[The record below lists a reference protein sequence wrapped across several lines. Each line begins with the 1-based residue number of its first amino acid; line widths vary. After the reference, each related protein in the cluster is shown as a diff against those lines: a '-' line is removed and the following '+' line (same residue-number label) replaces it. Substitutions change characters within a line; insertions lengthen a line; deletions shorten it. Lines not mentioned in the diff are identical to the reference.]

1 MSKSSEKEIIR
12 DATDD
17 AKAKAIEKM
26 KKAQSKVKAKE
37 TDSAKEQEDIKKAST
52 TKKSK
57 KKKSKSKVEPKEE
70 VRDEEGVIMLR
81 QVKVYSPFQVY
92 FNNPAY
98 SVTAVNG
105 TGEFDILPGHKNFL
119 SLLLP
124 GEVIVRTK
132 RDDERL
138 KIDRGIMHV
147 NDDEVTVFLDV

>member
-1 MSKSSEKEIIR
+1 MSKGEDKAITR
-12 DATDD
+12 DASED

-26 KKAQSKVKAKE
+26 KKAQSKVKAKDTE
-37 TDSAKEQEDIKKAST
+37 SVKEQDDLKKAST
-52 TKKSK
+52 TKSD
-57 KKKSKSKVEPKEE
+57 KKKSKGKKKPKEV
-70 VRDEEGVIMLR
+70 VRDEEGVVMLS

-92 FNNPAY
+92 FDNPAY

-132 RDDERL
+132 RDEEKL

-147 NDDEVTVFLDV
+147 HDDEVTVFLDV

>member
-12 DATDD
+12 DAGDD

-26 KKAQSKVKAKE
+26 KAAQSKAKADGA
-37 TDSAKEQEDIKKAST
+37 DSSKEQENIKQNPQSE
-52 TKKSK
+52 KKNK
-57 KKKSKSKVEPKEE
+57 KKKKQKKKAKDIL
-70 VRDEEGVIMLR
+70 RDEEGVIMLS

-105 TGEFDILPGHKNFL
+105 TGQFDVLPGHKNFL

-124 GEVIVRTK
+124 GEIIVRTK
-132 RDDERL
+132 KDEERL

-147 NDDEVTVFLDV
+147 SNDEVTVFLDV

>member
-12 DATDD
+12 DAGDD

-26 KKAQSKVKAKE
+26 KKAQSKAKNKDFE
-37 TDSAKEQEDIKKAST
+37 SIKEQADIKKAST
-52 TKKSK
+52 GKSK
-57 KKKSKSKVEPKEE
+57 KKKSKGKIKSKEA

-92 FNNPAY
+92 FDNPAY

-132 RDDERL
+132 RDEEKL

-147 NDDEVTVFLDV
+147 HDDDVIVFLDV